1 VQIGG
6 MGCLPWPMVAGQR
19 RERKREELK
28 GIYEEGCGI
37 FRYFGGE
44 DILGSWWKEGRKE
57 KGKRKRKR
65 ICKRKDIFLILKNEN
80 IENTD
85 SRV

>member
-1 VQIGG
+1 MGLSPLANGG
-6 MGCLPWPMVAGQR
+6 RPW
-19 RERKREELK
+19 KREK
-28 GIYEEGCGI
+28 KRGINGEGCGNLDI
-37 FRYFGGE
+37 LKE
-44 DILGSWWKEGRKE
+44 DILGSRWKERRKE

>member
-1 VQIGG
+1 MQKGRMGVSPLANGG
-6 MGCLPWPMVAGQR
+6 RPW
-19 RERKREELK
+19 KREKREALMGK
-28 GIYEEGCGI
+28 GVEFRI
-37 FRYFGGE
+37 FLERRYFGK
-44 DILGSWWKEGRKE
+44 LVEGRKE
-57 KGKRKRKR
+57 KKRKRKR